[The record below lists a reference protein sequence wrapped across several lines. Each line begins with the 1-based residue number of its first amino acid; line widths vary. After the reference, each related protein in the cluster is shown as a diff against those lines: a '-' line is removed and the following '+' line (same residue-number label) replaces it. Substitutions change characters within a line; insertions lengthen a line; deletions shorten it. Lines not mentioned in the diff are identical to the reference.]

1 MVSAGNKFKLIMRKY
16 AKFWMLCVVAMFSA
30 IQVKAQDLI
39 VLNNDA
45 IEELQV
51 KIVDVSDSAVKYKKW
66 TYQDGPTFSV
76 STSNILY
83 IKYQNGET
91 QKFGQAKVPTKAQL
105 SKLKNLEDGSSVV
118 LGSSSEPE
126 ELNDVSAKDNG
137 VNRTKGTTMGSYDFF
152 YGIPDG
158 DYDSSFSLGMRYCF
172 GYNIADNL
180 FVQAGLGY
188 LTGFV
193 EVSDIYNSS
202 TSLNVP
208 LQIGYN
214 LPLGGICS
222 LDIKT
227 GPQLNYVV
235 GGKIESG
242 GETIRY
248 KDIDG
253 VKRFNVE
260 WTIGA
265 ALLFKG
271 FGVEVEYGAGL
282 GEDENGILKIGLI
295 GRF

>member
-1 MVSAGNKFKLIMRKY
+1 MRKY

-30 IQVKAQDLI
+30 MQVKAQDLI

-51 KIVDVSDSAVKYKKW
+51 KIVEVSDSAVKYKKW

-126 ELNDVSAKDNG
+126 ELSDVSAKKDNI
-137 VNRTKGTTMGSYDFF
+137 NRQKGTTMGAWDWY
-152 YGIPDG
+152 YAIPDG
-158 DYDSSFSLGMRYCF
+158 DYDRSFSMGMRFCY
-172 GYNIADNL
+172 GYNIVDNL
-180 FVQAGLGY
+180 FIQAGIGY
-188 LTGFV
+188 LSNSV
-193 EVSDIYNSS
+193 EYYDIDDSS
-202 TSLNVP
+202 TLLNVP

-222 LDIKT
+222 LDVKT
-227 GPQLNYVV
+227 GPALNYVIA
-235 GGKIESG
+235 GKIRQD
-242 GETIRY
+242 GEEIKY

-253 VKRFNVE
+253 VKRFNAG

-265 ALLFKG
+265 SLLFYG
-271 FGVEVEYGAGL
+271 IGVTAEYETGL
-282 GEDENGILKIGLI
+282 GENESGFVKLGLAL
-295 GRF
+295 RF